1 MKFASGVQGTAK
13 TGAQEKM
20 MHKRAAHAAKAL
32 FLLLFIASG
41 TASGTPAPGP
51 NSLQSNHKKAF
62 GSNKHSRGNLNDT
75 IKNLEKIVKDYEAF
89 DSLVDKPGQSIK
101 QAGDV
106 PLLAPAASALP
117 NSPQAYVIKTKVS
130 LDLPG
135 IVQLAVTNDPILA
148 GAIAKV
154 EEKQNLL
161 NSVSGQYWP
170 SLSLNTGAI
179 YGQSQVYEKATQGN
193 QAFTSSS
200 SNFYVPTNTYRKDL
214 FGQWSQFTGLS
225 VNYALVSFTR
235 QASYN
240 EASASLRSSR
250 ELYANRLRELQLTV
264 SEAYYEIQL
273 AQQLRKIKGAEVF
286 NDTAVRNQSASL
298 YASGLVP
305 KVDVLRAEAALQQS
319 IFQLKKTEATLLSSQ
334 RKLSNIVNVPFD
346 VTLIASEAVKLR
358 PVWPLDLAGTISLA
372 LNENPQ
378 LLAIQSQR
386 IELIQ
391 KSKKQQAAL
400 LPSVNIYANGG
411 LDLAGTQISNSS
423 TSGCCGVAVVPGL
436 YQQQYGWSIG
446 LLANWLFFD
455 AGVTKGQVKASLAA
469 AKITEQEEA
478 ATRNAIRQLV
488 EQAFYDYRAS
498 LDQIIAAKASYA
510 AAKEAFKDIRAR
522 YLLGLA
528 DYTDVSDV
536 VRLLTKA
543 MEDKATAITS
553 TNMNYSRLLRQLV
566 PVPRQPSQPVNLPLN
581 LPSSLPNS

>member
-1 MKFASGVQGTAK
+1 MNR
-13 TGAQEKM
+13 
-20 MHKRAAHAAKAL
+20 KRAAYAARAAV
-32 FLLLFIASG
+32 LLLLIVSGAASG
-41 TASGTPAPGP
+41 SPVPIP
-51 NSLQSNHKKAF
+51 NSGQINGKKATS
-62 GSNKHSRGNLNDT
+62 SNKHSGGKLNET
-75 IKNLEKIVKDYEAF
+75 IVNLEKIVKDYELF
-89 DSLVDKPGQSIK
+89 DSLVDKPDQSTK
-101 QAGDV
+101 QDGNV
-106 PLLAPAASALP
+106 RLIAPAASALP
-117 NSPQAYVIKTKVS
+117 NSPQAYAIKAKVS

-135 IVQLAVTNDPILA
+135 IVQLAVTNDPVLA
-148 GAIAKV
+148 QAIAKV

-161 NSVSGQYWP
+161 NSVAGQYWP
-170 SLSLNTGAI
+170 SLSLNTGAL
-179 YGQSQVYEKATQGN
+179 YGQSKVYEKATQGN
-193 QAFTSSS
+193 QSFISDTSP
-200 SNFYVPTNTYRKDL
+200 FYVPIDTYRKDL
-214 FGQWSQFTGLS
+214 FGVWSQFTGLS

-235 QASYN
+235 QASYK
-240 EASASLRSSR
+240 EAAASLLVSR
-250 ELYANRLRELQLTV
+250 ELYANRLRELQFTV

-273 AQQLRKIKGAEVF
+273 AQQLRKIKSAEVF

-305 KVDVLRAEAALQQS
+305 KVDVLRADAALQQS
-319 IFQLKKTEATLLSSQ
+319 IFQLKKTEANLLSSQ

-346 VTLIASEAVKLR
+346 VTLLAPEAVKLR
-358 PVWPLDLAGTISLA
+358 PAWPLDLPSTISLA
-372 LNENPQ
+372 LHENPQ

-386 IELIQ
+386 KELIQ

-411 LDLAGTQISNSS
+411 LDLAGTQR
-423 TSGCCGVAVVPGL
+423 TDRTDGGCCGAAVIPGL

-469 AKITEQEEA
+469 AKSNEQEEA
-478 ATRNAIRQLV
+478 ATRNTIRQQV

-553 TNMNYSRLLRQLV
+553 TNMNYSRLLRQLL
-566 PVPRQPSQPVNLPLN
+566 PVPNQPSQPVSLPLA
-581 LPSSLPNS
+581 LPYAQPNS

>member
-1 MKFASGVQGTAK
+1 MNR
-13 TGAQEKM
+13 
-20 MHKRAAHAAKAL
+20 KRAAYAARAA
-32 FLLLFIASG
+32 FLSLLMVSGAASG
-41 TASGTPAPGP
+41 ASALSP
-51 NSLQSNHKKAF
+51 NSGQVNSKKAPNSTKYS
-62 GSNKHSRGNLNDT
+62 GGKVNNT
-75 IKNLEKIVKDYEAF
+75 IVNLEKIVKDYEAF
-89 DSLVDKPGQSIK
+89 DALVDKPDQSVK
-101 QAGDV
+101 QNGNQNGGI
-106 PLLAPAASALP
+106 PLIAPAATALP
-117 NSPQAYVIKTKVS
+117 SSPQAYVIKTKVS

-135 IVQLAVTNDPILA
+135 IVQLAVTNDPVLA
-148 GAIAKV
+148 EAIAKV

-161 NSVSGQYWP
+161 NSVAGQYWP
-170 SLSLNTGAI
+170 SFSLNTGAI
-179 YGQSQVYEKATQGN
+179 YGQSQVYENATQGN
-193 QAFTSSS
+193 QSFISPSSD
-200 SNFYVPTNTYRKDL
+200 FYVPTGTYRKDL
-214 FGQWSQFTGLS
+214 FGLWSQFTGLS
-225 VNYALVSFTR
+225 VNYALVSFAR

-240 EASASLRSSR
+240 EATASLLASR

-273 AQQLRKIKGAEVF
+273 AQQLKKIKSAEVF
-286 NDTAVRNQSASL
+286 NDTAVKNQAASL

-305 KVDVLRAEAALQQS
+305 KVDVLRADAALQQS
-319 IFQLKKTEATLLSSQ
+319 IFQLKKTEANLLSSQ

-346 VTLIASEAVKLR
+346 VTLVAPEAVKLR
-358 PVWPLDLAGTISLA
+358 PAWPLDLPATISLA
-372 LNENPQ
+372 LHENPQ

-386 IELIQ
+386 TELIQ

-411 LDLAGTQISNSS
+411 LDLGGTQRSNRS
-423 TSGCCGVAVVPGL
+423 TTGCCGAAVIPDL

-469 AKITEQEEA
+469 AKRTEQEEA

-566 PVPRQPSQPVNLPLN
+566 PVPSQPSQPVNLPLS
-581 LPSSLPNS
+581 LPSSLPKT